1 VPDCLFCAIASGQ
14 IPAEI
19 VQEDSRTIAFREINP
34 QAPAHVLVIPKEHYV
49 DLAAVAGAGGGLLEE
64 MGRLAHR
71 AAVAEGIDRSGYRA
85 VFNSGPDSGQEVPH
99 VHVHILG
106 GRRLSWPPG

>member
-1 VPDCLFCAIASGQ
+1 MLDCLFCGIASGQ

-19 VQEDSRTIAFREINP
+19 IQEDSRTIAFRDINP

-49 DLAAVAGAGGGLLEE
+49 DLAAVAEAGGGLLEE

-99 VHVHILG
+99 VHAHVLG
-106 GRRLSWPPG
+106 GRPLSWPPG